1 MNKVLQKIIQ
11 FLCTHKYVCTYVYNI
26 SADWRCDN
34 ISADWRCV
42 KCVSADWRCVKCGKR
57 KKGIAPI
64 GLRKTEMDY
73 NNHYFK
79 NIFNK

>member
-42 KCVSADWRCVKCGKR
+42 KCGKR